1 MNYKIVSMVFS
12 VLIACNLPMHTHD
25 SKQKVVLITG
35 ASQGIGLVIA
45 KKLALNGYHVYGT
58 IRTTSDIRQL
68 QQAVH
73 ECSGNLTPVVLDVTD
88 EQSITHAMQKIIA
101 EAGTIDVLINNACTV
116 FVGTCETCT
125 LEEQQRT
132 MDVNYFGVV
141 RMLQAVLPHMRKQQH
156 GHVINISSVSGFE
169 SFPIIETYAASKFA
183 LEGLSASLAT
193 YLHNWNIK
201 VTLIEPAG
209 VQTNV
214 AFTSPQGSQWN
225 DGTYCFKAFCEAG
238 HQGMKDSFDHCQDP
252 EEIAALIV
260 TILKDQNPS
269 LRYQTNAIS
278 REMAQQVFK
287 DSTGQNALLAKREKL
302 KPMLALMK

>member
-1 MNYKIVSMVFS
+1 MSSKIICTIFTF
-12 VLIACNLPMHTHD
+12 LISCNFLAHAHD

-35 ASQGIGLVIA
+35 ASQGIGLVVA
-45 KKLALNGYHVYGT
+45 KKLALDGYYVYGT
-58 IRTTSDIRQL
+58 IRTTSDVRQF

-73 ECSGNLTPVVLDVTD
+73 ECSGNLTPVVLDVTN
-88 EQSITHAMQKIIA
+88 EQSIAHAVQKIIE
-101 EAGTIDVLINNACTV
+101 EARSIDILINNACEV

-141 RMLQAVLPHMRKQQH
+141 RMLQAVLPHMRKQHH

-183 LEGLSASLAT
+183 LEGLSASLAI

-209 VQTNV
+209 VKTNV
-214 AFTSPQGSQWN
+214 AFTSPKGSRWSDDTQ
-225 DGTYCFKAFCEAG
+225 CFKTFCEVG

-252 EEIAALIV
+252 NEIAELIV
-260 TILKDQNPS
+260 TILKDPNPC
-269 LRYQTNAIS
+269 LRYQPNAIS
-278 REMAQQVFK
+278 QEMAQQIFK
-287 DSTGQNALLAKREKL
+287 DSTGQNALLAKRKKL
-302 KPMLALMK
+302 QKMLELLS